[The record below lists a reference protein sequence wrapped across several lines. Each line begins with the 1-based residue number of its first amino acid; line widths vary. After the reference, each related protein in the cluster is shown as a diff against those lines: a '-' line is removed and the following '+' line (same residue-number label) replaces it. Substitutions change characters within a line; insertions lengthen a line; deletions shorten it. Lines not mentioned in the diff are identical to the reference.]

1 MNLFHFTIL
10 QQHDIMHIQKGVNH
24 MIKKWLTDQNP
35 HIRSGKL
42 LTSRDVLYLTNVK
55 NRDEQ
60 YIYPL
65 SNICSISYDYA
76 FNLLDANE
84 RSEMDVAPMDLIMV
98 VETFRHDKQMFLS
111 RIMEMKFD
119 YFGLDGE

>member
-1 MNLFHFTIL
+1 
-10 QQHDIMHIQKGVNH
+10 

-35 HIRSGKL
+35 HIRFGKL